1 MYKIDLHKRL
11 WIYESYIFKLRIKR
25 EYESDRRSSEHYLS
39 SSENRAWKNNSGL
52 YEIWAH
58 DLCHTGA
65 VLYQLS

>member
-1 MYKIDLHKRL
+1 MKVTYLNCGYR
-11 WIYESYIFKLRIKR
+11 R